1 MFAMFIITVNI
12 IAELNFYNI
21 SSKHFSAN
29 ENSQSLFEFIFIVY
43 QKNNTYKT
51 ISNVNLYL

>member
-1 MFAMFIITVNI
+1 MLIITVNI
-12 IAELNFYNI
+12 IVELNFCNI

-29 ENSQSLFEFIFIVY
+29 ENRQSLFESIFIVY

-51 ISNVNLYL
+51 ISNVDLYL